1 VSAFVEP
8 AAGDTNIAAML
19 LLALRVAG
27 QK

>member
-1 VSAFVEP
+1 VSAFIEP
-8 AAGDTNIAAML
+8 AACETDIAAML